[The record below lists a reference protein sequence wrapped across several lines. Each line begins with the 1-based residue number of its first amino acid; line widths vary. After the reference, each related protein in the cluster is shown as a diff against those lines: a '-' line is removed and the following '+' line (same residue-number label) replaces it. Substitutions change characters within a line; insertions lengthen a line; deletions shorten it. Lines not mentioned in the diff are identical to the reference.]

1 MCIYVRVY
9 IQELTTMTNKETL
22 RSEVIRHVRERLDSN
37 PHHAS
42 WNKTERL
49 TYELGY
55 VVGILVSLAE
65 RDSAVRRELLIKLK
79 KNQTHT

>member
-1 MCIYVRVY
+1 
-9 IQELTTMTNKETL
+9 MTNKETL
-22 RSEVIRHVRERLDSN
+22 RSEVIGLVRERLNSN

-55 VVGILVSLAE
+55 VVGILVSLEE
-65 RDSAVRRELLIKLK
+65 RDSAVGRELMIKLK
-79 KNQTHT
+79 KDQDQT

>member
-1 MCIYVRVY
+1 M
-9 IQELTTMTNKETL
+9 TTRETL
-22 RSEVIRHVRERLDSN
+22 RSELIRHVRERLNSN

-65 RDSAVRRELLIKLK
+65 RDPSILRELMSRLTL
-79 KNQTHT
+79 NPTENC

>member
-1 MCIYVRVY
+1 M
-9 IQELTTMTNKETL
+9 TTQETL
-22 RSEVIRHVRERLDSN
+22 RSEVIAHVRERLNSN

-55 VVGILVSLAE
+55 VMGILVSLAE
-65 RDSAVRRELLIKLK
+65 RDPSIKRELMSRLTLNPNDK
-79 KNQTHT
+79 T

>member
-1 MCIYVRVY
+1 
-9 IQELTTMTNKETL
+9 MTNKETL
-22 RSEVIRHVRERLDSN
+22 RSEVIRLVRERLNSN

-42 WNKTERL
+42 WNKSERL

-65 RDSAVRRELLIKLK
+65 RDPSIKRELMARLTLNPTDK
-79 KNQTHT
+79 T